1 MKGLFNILEKEG
13 IKLSGDERELLEQY
27 ANLIK
32 KLSKSISLIS
42 RKELSL
48 ELEKQLYDAVVLSK
62 FIGDFSSLVD
72 LGAGAG
78 FIGIVQKIL
87 FPHSHVYL
95 VERRKKRVAFLEMA
109 IKFLRLED
117 IEVLDVDWKELRLE
131 ADVAVS
137 KASCG
142 IDELVRL
149 LPFIVRKDGILVH
162 FSSSR
167 DLMEQATRFYY
178 YYSPYRKTQQFLY
191 VFQRKI

>member
-1 MKGLFNILEKEG
+1 MKSLFNILEKEG
-13 IKLSGDERELLEQY
+13 IKLSGDERKLLEQY
-27 ANLIK
+27 ANLVK
-32 KLSKSISLIS
+32 KFSKSISLIS
-42 RKELSL
+42 RKDLL
-48 ELEKQLYDAVVLSK
+48 RELEKQLYDAIILSK

-87 FPHSHVYL
+87 FPHSHIYL

-109 IKFLRLED
+109 IKFLRLEN
-117 IEVLDVDWKELRLE
+117 IEVLDMDWKELRLE

-149 LPFIVRKDGILVH
+149 LPFIVRKGGILVH

-167 DLMEQATRFYY
+167 DLMDRATRFYY
-178 YYSPYRKTQQFLY
+178 YYTPYRETQQFLY